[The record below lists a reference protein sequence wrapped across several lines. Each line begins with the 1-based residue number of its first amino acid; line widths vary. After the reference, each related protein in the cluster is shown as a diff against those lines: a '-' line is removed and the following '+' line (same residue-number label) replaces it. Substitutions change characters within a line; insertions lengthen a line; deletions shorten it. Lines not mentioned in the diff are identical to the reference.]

1 VDNAKE
7 HTWTKDTKK
16 QLEEAYYGYS
26 VLRYFTAALFV
37 AAIVCLALAIVF
49 TAWISIL
56 CLVSGTVLLFSGVF
70 SHLSMGWVTNRKKI
84 ELLKANFSERL
95 EWTGNGKVLDI
106 GTGQGRVAIGIAK
119 QFPEA
124 QVTGVDTWAKGWKL
138 FGMTKAGAA
147 RNAVIESVSARCSFQ
162 TGSALALPFT
172 DGEFQLV
179 VSAFVFHEV
188 RIPDRTLLLK
198 EAIRVL
204 APGGVFVICDL
215 FNGSLL
221 KTYNVKSMP
230 ELLETVRQ
238 MGTEEV
244 KYESLKDAGVEL
256 GGLVHIW
263 ELGYL
268 SGRKV

>member
-1 VDNAKE
+1 MNNSKE
-7 HTWTKDTKK
+7 NTRNKHTKK
-16 QLEEAYYGYS
+16 NLEEAYYGYS
-26 VLRYFTAALFV
+26 VLRYFTAALI
-37 AAIVCLALAIVF
+37 AGGIVSMALAIVF
-49 TAWISIL
+49 TAWSSIL
-56 CLVSGTVLLFSGVF
+56 CLVSGTVLLFAGVF
-70 SHLSMGWVTNRKKI
+70 CHLSMGWVTNRKKI

-95 EWTGNGKVLDI
+95 KWAGDGKVLDI
-106 GTGQGRVAIGIAK
+106 GTGQGRVAIGMAK

-124 QVTGVDTWAKGWKL
+124 QVTGVDTWAKSWKL

-147 RNAVIESVSARCSFQ
+147 RNAVIESVSARCTFQ
-162 TGSALALPFT
+162 TGSALDLPFAE
-172 DGEFQLV
+172 GEFQLV

-215 FNGSLL
+215 FNGKLL
-221 KTYNVKSMP
+221 KTYNVKSVP
-230 ELLETVRQ
+230 ALLETVRQ
-238 MGTEEV
+238 MGAEEV
-244 KYESLKDAGVEL
+244 KYESLEDAGVNL
-256 GGLVHIW
+256 GGLAHIW

>member
-1 VDNAKE
+1 MDNAKE
-7 HTWTKDTKK
+7 LKLTKHTKK
-16 QLEEAYYGYS
+16 QLELPYYGYS

-37 AAIVCLALAIVF
+37 AAIVSIWLAIVF
-49 TAWISIL
+49 TGWSSIL
-56 CLVSGTVLLFSGVF
+56 CVALGVILLFAGVF
-70 SHLSMGWVTNRKKI
+70 CHLSMGWMTNREKI
-84 ELLKANFSERL
+84 ELLKTDFSERL
-95 EWTGNGKVLDI
+95 EWAGTGKVLDI

-124 QVTGVDTWAKGWKL
+124 QVTGVDTWTKGWKL

-162 TGSALALPFT
+162 TGSALDLPFAE
-172 DGEFQLV
+172 GEFQLV

-221 KTYNVKSMP
+221 KTYKVKSVP

-238 MGTEEV
+238 MGAEEV
-244 KYESLKDAGVEL
+244 KYERLKDAGVKL